1 MRELNV
7 LVACGGGIATST
19 YAANEIAII
28 AKENNVSIKITKS
41 PLQNVPAI
49 AKDYD
54 ICFTTSKYS
63 KDVGKEIVQVNGL
76 ITGIGE
82 DEVAELIA
90 KRLKALSRDE

>member
-19 YAANEIAII
+19 YAANEIAKI

-54 ICFTTSKYS
+54 ICITTSKYT

-90 KRLKALSRDE
+90 KRLKALSSDE

>member
-19 YAANEIAII
+19 YAANEIAKI

-41 PLQNVPAI
+41 PLQKVPAI

>member
-19 YAANEIAII
+19 YAANEIAKI

>member
-19 YAANEIAII
+19 YAANEIAKI

-41 PLQNVPAI
+41 PLHNVHAI

-90 KRLKALSRDE
+90 KRLKALSSDE

>member
-1 MRELNV
+1 MKELNV

-19 YAANEIAII
+19 YAANEIAKI
-28 AKENNVSIKITKS
+28 AKENKVPIKITKS

-63 KDVGKEIVQVNGL
+63 QDVGKEIVQVNGL

-82 DEVAELIA
+82 DEVIELIA
-90 KRLKALSRDE
+90 ERLKALSSKG

>member
-1 MRELNV
+1 MRGFNV
-7 LVACGGGIATST
+7 LLACGGGIATST
-19 YAANEIAII
+19 YAANEIAKI